1 MKAALGG
8 SYFLGRFLFIKTDMT
23 ELFPFFC
30 PCVLTCKDVM
40 PGAAAASVALGV
52 VDGAEG
58 KGGMS

>member
-1 MKAALGG
+1 
-8 SYFLGRFLFIKTDMT
+8 MT